1 MKDVKRAMKF
11 LKKALR
17 NNDEK
22 LGKLY
27 TPQEIAYM
35 QLQLETMEAGRQ
47 AEHENR
53 RRTKGFK
60 NS

>member
-11 LKKALR
+11 LRKALR
-17 NNDEK
+17 ENDER
-22 LGKLY
+22 LSSIY

-47 AEHENR
+47 AEVTNR
-53 RRTKGFK
+53 RRTKGFS
-60 NS
+60 N